1 MTVVNKTIVEVSPG
15 DPYSEYDYS
24 PMLSE
29 GFVQGANLSF
39 NRFYSHASP
48 AALAAGKQ
56 SILPVGI
63 SVWGNIHDRFT
74 PSAFYPT
81 ATNIHIEGNEFHG
94 NFSGPKWL
102 NRQDHVSPQG
112 LVSVRTININGVA
125 GVTLRGNKFGV
136 GNVTDNLCEC
146 CNVVDTPSAARCVNV
161 VAED

>member
-1 MTVVNKTIVEVSPG
+1 MTVVNNTIVEVSPG

-39 NRFYSHASP
+39 NKFYSHASP

-74 PSAFYPT
+74 PSAFY
-81 ATNIHIEGNEFHG
+81 
-94 NFSGPKWL
+94 
-102 NRQDHVSPQG
+102 VS
-112 LVSVRTININGVA
+112 SVA
-125 GVTLRGNKFGV
+125 
-136 GNVTDNLCEC
+136 
-146 CNVVDTPSAARCVNV
+146 SAASPFQFSPPLLRPADC
-161 VAED
+161 D